1 MLPLF
6 FHRYILHKKILIGF
20 SYSLI
25 PVGFRTIL
33 MLFLSFMSQK
43 IYPGEFLRPEV
54 VLSRSYQRNCCIWLP
69 PISSSICLE
78 LEANLFRIFISL
90 WYLPLVKIPKKC
102 SRQEWHVLNNLTG
115 NYTIKHFFPL
125 NNRCYNYCKKNVL
138 PIFIAEVVKKAY
150 SFIKIM
156 KPISP
161 N

>member
-78 LEANLFRIFISL
+78 LEANIFRIFISL
-90 WYLPLVKIPKKC
+90 WYLPLVKISQKSMMEGC
-102 SRQEWHVLNNLTG
+102 HALDDLTW
-115 NYTIKHFFPL
+115 NYPMKHLLLLATIIMITVKMSFTHFHSSS
-125 NNRCYNYCKKNVL
+125 CQKN
-138 PIFIAEVVKKAY
+138 IFLH
-150 SFIKIM
+150 
-156 KPISP
+156 
-161 N
+161 

>member
-1 MLPLF
+1 MWLQLKILSETRKNLSSFFHQIKFIVFKKVWLRKVLLSYSAASF
-6 FHRYILHKKILIGF
+6 FHRYKLHKNILIGF

-78 LEANLFRIFISL
+78 LEANIFRIFISV
-90 WYLPLVKIPKKC
+90 WYLPLVKISQK
-102 SRQEWHVLNNLTG
+102 SIR
-115 NYTIKHFFPL
+115 
-125 NNRCYNYCKKNVL
+125 
-138 PIFIAEVVKKAY
+138 
-150 SFIKIM
+150 
-156 KPISP
+156 
-161 N
+161 